1 MTLFHDRSYFGA
13 RNGVRGMIP
22 HIRAGASHLAGVKGK
37 IGGLLFVRT
46 NLPTD
51 VRSQPTQND
60 LSLRR
65 YMLLGAATVAL
76 LVGGLGAWAA
86 TTELSGAV
94 IATGHIAV
102 ESNVKAVQHPSGGVV
117 GEINVR
123 NGDEVRA
130 GDILLRLDDTLTRA
144 NLAVITNTLD
154 ELSAREARLTAER
167 EGAEAIAF
175 SEDLTSR
182 SSVGHVARVIG
193 GEQKLFALRRGAYRA
208 QIEQRRQRVSQLKEE
223 IAGLE
228 AQRAAK
234 EHEIA
239 LVRDEIKG
247 VRGLWEKKLVQ
258 RSRLLDLERGE
269 AQIEGG
275 RGQLVA
281 AIAEANGRISETEMA
296 IIQIQQDWRS
306 EVAKELRETE
316 ARTTE
321 LAERKIAAEEL
332 LRQTDIRSPQ
342 NGRVHQLAIHT
353 VGGVVTTGEPI
364 MMIVPTADE
373 LTVDARI
380 APQDIDQVQP
390 GQLVHLRL
398 SAFSQ
403 QVTPEIEGHV
413 ATVSPDLVEDERNG
427 LSYYSVRIRLD
438 EGKLGSLDPES
449 LKPGMPVEA
458 FMRTTDRTVISFL
471 MKPLTDQISRAFRE

>member
-1 MTLFHDRSYFGA
+1 MPRICAVASRL
-13 RNGVRGMIP
+13 
-22 HIRAGASHLAGVKGK
+22 AGAKVK
-37 IGGLLFVRT
+37 IDSLLSLQANPHAKVE
-46 NLPTD
+46 L
-51 VRSQPTQND
+51 QPSQND

-65 YMLLGAATVAL
+65 YVLLGAATVAL
-76 LVGGLGAWAA
+76 LVGGIGVWAA
-86 TTELSGAV
+86 TTHLSGAV
-94 IATGHIAV
+94 IAAGHIAV

-117 GEINVR
+117 GAINVR
-123 NGDEVRA
+123 NGDQVKA
-130 GDILLRLDDTLTRA
+130 GDVLLRLDDTLTRA
-144 NLAVITNTLD
+144 NLAVITKTLD
-154 ELSAREARLTAER
+154 ELSAREARLSAER
-167 EGAEAIAF
+167 EGAKAISF
-175 SEDLTSR
+175 SEDLTNR
-182 SSVGHVARVIG
+182 SSDHVARVMR
-193 GEQKLFALRRGAYRA
+193 GEQKLFALRRAAYLA
-208 QIEQRRQRVSQLKEE
+208 HIEQRRERISQLKEE

-239 LVRDEIKG
+239 LVRDEIKS
-247 VRGLWEKKLVQ
+247 VRSLWDKKLIQ
-258 RSRLLDLERGE
+258 RSQLLRLERE
-269 AQIEGG
+269 ETQIEGG

-316 ARTTE
+316 AQTAE
-321 LAERKIAAEEL
+321 LEERKIAAEEL
-332 LRQTDIRSPQ
+332 LRQTDIRAPQ

-353 VGGVVTTGEPI
+353 VGGVVTAGEPI
-364 MMIVPTADE
+364 MKIVPTADK

-390 GQLVHLRL
+390 GQLVYLRL

-427 LSYYSVRIRLD
+427 LTYYGVRIRLD
-438 EGKLGSLDPES
+438 EGKLGPLDPES

-458 FMRTTDRTVISFL
+458 FMRTTDRTVISYL